1 MNRDINMGTENR
13 TNEMNMDMTGRRPR
27 AKKMRRRILA
37 LTCALAIALL
47 QCAVIMT
54 VGTEEVSAAGNI
66 TIRAEYTNGVKASLN
81 VSKATLNGYPKVSK
95 DVVDGDQTVSVSG
108 PTIKT
113 ILEKNGINSDSI
125 KSITVYSDGGAMSD
139 ILVMS
144 IGDQEVSEYKIHNGG
159 ESIEDLKDANST
171 FEVVRTNEPIEF
183 ASKPSPD
190 KDNPKKGEKVTI
202 SYNLKVDEFY
212 SKTDLYSNN
221 DTKLTWSSNGPIK
234 LNKTETSGTGKL
246 TLTGD
251 VTGDG
256 SITITPN
263 STKFNASSGVVQIT
277 GKTDAPTQKKKISAA
292 KITLSK
298 YSYTYDGKEKKPSV
312 TVKMGDKKLKQGTDY
327 TVSYSNNKS
336 VGTATVTIKGKG
348 KYEGSVTQTF
358 TISKSS
364 NNNNNNNNTRNTS
377 KYRTFAT
384 RSPGAST
391 ATTRTGTTTVPTVT
405 YTPDRTIT
413 VKEVYLGQEIQEEQQ
428 QNPYEEMYEDPY
440 STDESGTTNEWEDMD
455 TSVDFG
461 PAASSAAAAAAVCG
475 AGAIGRIRRFR
486 VDTKSVVSAASQ
498 AGNQTTA
505 QAGPETEKKSRLSR
519 FKKS

>member
-13 TNEMNMDMTGRRPR
+13 TNEMNMNMTGRMPR

-54 VGTEEVSAAGNI
+54 VGTEEVSAASQDVKVKAISSGKYGNDI
-66 TIRAEYTNGVKASLN
+66 PTDVKTYKVVTTTIPVKGGGEPVDPEDPTSPTNPKTVEGVK
-81 VSKATLNGYPKVSK
+81 VSSIKQKVGLS
-95 DVVDGDQTVSVSG
+95 DGDAGLDDDDVLV
-108 PTIKT
+108 
-113 ILEKNGINSDSI
+113 KNGDSYEVYKKSGDVWEAQTTHDSI
-125 KSITVYSDGGAMSD
+125 IEIDMGKYDPV
-139 ILVMS
+139 
-144 IGDQEVSEYKIHNGG
+144 
-159 ESIEDLKDANST
+159 ESISVN
-171 FEVVRTNEPIEF
+171 
-183 ASKPSPD
+183 PSSLSL
-190 KDNPKKGEKVTI
+190 GR
-202 SYNLKVDEFY
+202 
-212 SKTDLYSNN
+212 
-221 DTKLTWSSNGPIK
+221 
-234 LNKTETSGTGKL
+234 NKSGTLTATINYKQDIFNYSGSDAKYVKL
-246 TLTGD
+246 KWS
-251 VTGDG
+251 VT
-256 SITITPN
+256 N
-263 STKFNASSGVVQIT
+263 KNATVTVNKS
-277 GKTDAPTQKKKISAA
+277 DQKKA
-292 KITLSK
+292 
-298 YSYTYDGKEKKPSV
+298 
-312 TVKMGDKKLKQGTDY
+312 TVKMGKKGGAYAVNILDENSGKNTQVKDD
-327 TVSYSNNKS
+327 
-336 VGTATVTIKGKG
+336 GKG
-348 KYEGSVTQTF
+348 ATTTTTTTTKSKTKSKTKTGTKKPGTTKYRHT
-358 TISKSS
+358 
-364 NNNNNNNNTRNTS
+364 TS

-391 ATTRTGTTTVPTVT
+391 ATTTTGTTTVPTVT

-440 STDESGTTNEWEDMD
+440 ATDESSTTNDWEDMD

-486 VDTKSVVSAASQ
+486 VDTKTVVSAASQ

>member
-1 MNRDINMGTENR
+1 MDTEKR
-13 TNEMNMDMTGRRPR
+13 TNDMNMDMTGRMPR

-54 VGTEEVSAAGNI
+54 VGTEEAHGADSVNIQVTYKDGKDAKKSDKSVSNNKTINCKYTVTEEDVEVTKTLVLKGASVGSIISGIGNPSSVTLGGKEI
-66 TIRAEYTNGVKASLN
+66 TGSYSDWILI
-81 VSKATLNGYPKVSK
+81 
-95 DVVDGDQTVSVSG
+95 DSVSG
-108 PTIKT
+108 DIPDGMTEDDFINRAAKEYSSLQDIQKIKDQDSSTNVSVVSGNNAITITVSGVPKT
-113 ILEKNGINSDSI
+113 PKVGQTYKLTADYDADSFYKDNYTGSETSWTWTSNNPSAATVDNNGNVKIISTKSASI
-125 KSITVYSDGGAMSD
+125 TASIYGKSESKSITGK
-139 ILVMS
+139 
-144 IGDQEVSEYKIHNGG
+144 SE
-159 ESIEDLKDANST
+159 
-171 FEVVRTNEPIEF
+171 
-183 ASKPSPD
+183 
-190 KDNPKKGEKVTI
+190 
-202 SYNLKVDEFY
+202 
-212 SKTDLYSNN
+212 
-221 DTKLTWSSNGPIK
+221 
-234 LNKTETSGTGKL
+234 
-246 TLTGD
+246 
-251 VTGDG
+251 
-256 SITITPN
+256 
-263 STKFNASSGVVQIT
+263 
-277 GKTDAPTQKKKISAA
+277 PTKKKISDA

-312 TVKMGDKKLKQGTDY
+312 TVMMGKKKLKQGTDY
-327 TVSYSNNKS
+327 TVSYKDNKS
-336 VGTATVTIKGKG
+336 AGTARVTIKGKG

-364 NNNNNNNNTRNTS
+364 NNNNNNTRNTS

-413 VKEVYLGQEIQEEQQ
+413 VKEVYLGQEIQEEEQ

-440 STDESGTTNEWEDMD
+440 ATDESGTTNEWEDMD

-486 VDTKSVVSAASQ
+486 VDTKTVVSAASQ